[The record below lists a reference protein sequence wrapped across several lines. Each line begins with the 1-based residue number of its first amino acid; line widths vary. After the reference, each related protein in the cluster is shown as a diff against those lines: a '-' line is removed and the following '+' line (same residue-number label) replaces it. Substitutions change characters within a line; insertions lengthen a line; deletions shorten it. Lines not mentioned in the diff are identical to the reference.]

1 MTRIY
6 RTISLLLT
14 SILLLIGC
22 TDRAVDRQLTH
33 AEALMEQ
40 SPDSAL
46 STLQTI
52 DSTPLK
58 GELQARHALLL
69 SQAYDKNYIDI
80 ADDSLINI
88 AFDYYRHTDNDRRL
102 MQAAYYKSVVIYN
115 ARNYLQSMK
124 YAAIADSLALRRG
137 DHKFAG
143 LSASILLFNSAY
155 LHSRKAEI
163 DYGYKARK
171 HFLSAGDTVNANI
184 ISNRLAF
191 ALMNALAFDASSA
204 IIETLPESVIKSR
217 LHAFLYCLMHD
228 EKKLDSMLRILPEF
242 HNKSWM
248 CSERARGIIESG
260 GNLQEAH
267 RLLDHALANASL
279 ATDTTLYNW
288 VYAELAKVEG
298 RFDDYIEYKEW
309 YEQKLERS
317 NSYYQ
322 HLMTPHAYGEGI
334 NILHERD
341 MDIADKNRTTLHNL
355 LVIAISITIL
365 LGLLIVI
372 LALNNARKKA
382 IFSQKIY
389 ALQAEYSK
397 LNDSYEIGL
406 NEVSSER
413 NALIGKID
421 ELKTQISQQTIDV
434 KLNSQIELMLTL
446 SSLYKYAGSHNE
458 QDKIARQIRDH
469 IAKFKEKDFIAM
481 IINKINATCD
491 NLIDKIRDNKIL
503 KDSDLDILLY
513 TYAGFSV
520 NIIAVITNNTPNFVS
535 VRRFRI
541 RERMQNAGFG
551 EEFLCKPL
559 NFLKNF

>member
-1 MTRIY
+1 MSPIARFFFFIVC
-6 RTISLLLT
+6 IVSLV
-14 SILLLIGC
+14 GC
-22 TDRAVDRQLTH
+22 NSKSLDKQLTQ
-33 AEALMEQ
+33 AESLMDQ

-46 STLQTI
+46 TLLNEI
-52 DSTPLK
+52 DSRPLK
-58 GELQARHALLL
+58 GELRARHALLL
-69 SQAYDKNYIDI
+69 SQAYDKNYIDV

-88 AFDYYRHTDNDRRL
+88 AFDYYRNTDDDRRL
-102 MQAAYYKSVVIYN
+102 MQAAYYKSVVIHN
-115 ARNYLQSMK
+115 AKNYLQSMK
-124 YAAIADSLALRRG
+124 YGAMADSLAVRLK

-171 HFLSAGDTVNANI
+171 HFLLAGDTVNANI

-191 ALMNALAFDASSA
+191 ALMNALAFDASA
-204 IIETLPESVIKSR
+204 YIIETLPESVVKSR
-217 LHAFLYCLMHD
+217 LHAFLYCMMHD
-228 EKKLDSMLRILPEF
+228 EEKLDSMLRILPEF
-242 HNKSWM
+242 RNKSWM

-260 GNLQEAH
+260 GDLQEAH

-322 HLMTPHAYGEGI
+322 HLMTPHVYGEGI

-341 MDIADKNRTTLHNL
+341 IDIADKDRTTLYNL
-355 LVIAISITIL
+355 LVIAVIITVL
-365 LGLLIVI
+365 LGLLIVL

-389 ALQAEYSK
+389 ALQAEFNK
-397 LNDSYEIGL
+397 LNDSYEVGL
-406 NEVSSER
+406 NEASSER

-421 ELKTQISQQTIDV
+421 ELKAQIGQQTIEV

-446 SSLYKYAGSHNE
+446 SSLYKYAGSNNE
-458 QDKIARQIRDH
+458 QDKIARQIRNH

-481 IINKINATCD
+481 IINKVNSTCE
-491 NLIDKIRDNKIL
+491 NLIDKIREDKVL

-520 NIIAVITNNTPNFVS
+520 NVIAVITNNTPNFVS

-541 RERMQNAGFG
+541 RERMQNAGFD

-559 NFLKNF
+559 NFLKNL

>member
-1 MTRIY
+1 MIQICRIVFV
-6 RTISLLLT
+6 IMCAMAAV
-14 SILLLIGC
+14 GC
-22 TDRAVDRQLTH
+22 TSRIAERQLTQ
-33 AEALMEQ
+33 AESLMDQ

-46 STLQTI
+46 TLLNEI
-52 DSTPLK
+52 DSRPLK
-58 GELQARHALLL
+58 GELRARHALLL
-69 SQAYDKNYIDI
+69 SQAYDKNYIDV

-88 AFDYYRHTDNDRRL
+88 AFDYYRNTDDDRRL
-102 MQAAYYKSVVIYN
+102 MQAAYYKSVVIHN
-115 ARNYLQSMK
+115 AKNYLQSMK
-124 YAAIADSLALRRG
+124 YGAMADSLAVRLK

-171 HFLSAGDTVNANI
+171 HFLLAGDTVNANI

-191 ALMNALAFDASSA
+191 NLMNALAFDASSD
-204 IIETLPESVIKSR
+204 IIEMLPESVVKSR
-217 LHAFLYCLMHD
+217 LHAFLYCMVHD
-228 EKKLDSMLRILPEF
+228 EEKLDSMLRILPELQDE
-242 HNKSWM
+242 SWM

-260 GNLQEAH
+260 GDLQEAH

-322 HLMTPHAYGEGI
+322 HLMTPHVYGEGI

-341 MDIADKNRTTLHNL
+341 MDIADKDRTTLYNL
-355 LVIAISITIL
+355 LVIAVVIAVL

-389 ALQAEYSK
+389 TLQAEYNK
-397 LNDSYEIGL
+397 LNDSYEVGL
-406 NEVSSER
+406 NEASSER
-413 NALIGKID
+413 NALIGKIE
-421 ELKTQISQQTIDV
+421 ELRAQIGQQTIDV

-446 SSLYKYAGSHNE
+446 SSLYKYAGSNNE
-458 QDKIARQIRDH
+458 QDKIARQIRNH

-481 IINKINATCD
+481 IINKVNSTCE
-491 NLIDKIRDNKIL
+491 NLIDKIREDKVL

-520 NIIAVITNNTPNFVS
+520 NVIAVITNNTPNFVS

-541 RERMQNAGFG
+541 RERMQNAGFD

-559 NFLKNF
+559 NFLKNL

>member
-1 MTRIY
+1 MIQICRIVFV
-6 RTISLLLT
+6 IMCAMAAV
-14 SILLLIGC
+14 GC
-22 TDRAVDRQLTH
+22 TSRIAERQLTQ
-33 AEALMEQ
+33 AESLMDQ

-46 STLQTI
+46 TLLNAI
-52 DSTPLK
+52 DSRPLK
-58 GELQARHALLL
+58 GELRARHALLL
-69 SQAYDKNYIDI
+69 SQAYDKNYIDV

-88 AFDYYRHTDNDRRL
+88 AFDYYRNTDDDRRL
-102 MQAAYYKSVVIYN
+102 MQAAYYKSVVIHN
-115 ARNYLQSMK
+115 AKNYLQSMK
-124 YAAIADSLALRRG
+124 YGAMADSLAVRLK

-171 HFLSAGDTVNANI
+171 HFLLAGDTVNANI

-191 ALMNALAFDASSA
+191 ALMNALAFDASSD
-204 IIETLPESVIKSR
+204 IIETLPESVVKSR
-217 LHAFLYCLMHD
+217 LHAFLYCMMHD
-228 EKKLDSMLRILPEF
+228 EEKLDSMLRILPEF
-242 HNKSWM
+242 RNKSWM

-322 HLMTPHAYGEGI
+322 HLMTPHVYGEGI

-341 MDIADKNRTTLHNL
+341 MDIADKDRTTLYNL
-355 LVIAISITIL
+355 LVIAVVIAVL
-365 LGLLIVI
+365 LGLLIV
-372 LALNNARKKA
+372 LLSLNNARKKA

-389 ALQAEYSK
+389 ALQAEYNK
-397 LNDSYEIGL
+397 LNDSYEVGL
-406 NEVSSER
+406 NEASSER
-413 NALIGKID
+413 NALIGKIE
-421 ELKTQISQQTIDV
+421 ELRAQIGQQTIDV

-446 SSLYKYAGSHNE
+446 SSLYKYAGSNNE
-458 QDKIARQIRDH
+458 QDKIARQIRNH

-481 IINKINATCD
+481 IINKVNSTCE
-491 NLIDKIRDNKIL
+491 NLIDKIREDKVL

-520 NIIAVITNNTPNFVS
+520 NVIAVITNNTPNFVS

-541 RERMQNAGFG
+541 RERMQNAGFD

-559 NFLKNF
+559 NFLKNL

>member
-1 MTRIY
+1 MIQICRIVFV
-6 RTISLLLT
+6 IMCAMAAV
-14 SILLLIGC
+14 GC
-22 TDRAVDRQLTH
+22 TSRIAERQLTQ
-33 AEALMEQ
+33 AESLMDQ

-46 STLQTI
+46 TLLNEI
-52 DSTPLK
+52 DSRPLK
-58 GELQARHALLL
+58 GELRARHALLL
-69 SQAYDKNYIDI
+69 SQAYDKNYIDV

-88 AFDYYRHTDNDRRL
+88 AFDYYRNTDDDRRL
-102 MQAAYYKSVVIYN
+102 MQAAYYKSVVIHN
-115 ARNYLQSMK
+115 AKNYLQSMK
-124 YAAIADSLALRRG
+124 YGAMADSLAVRLK

-171 HFLSAGDTVNANI
+171 HFLLAGDTVNANI

-191 ALMNALAFDASSA
+191 ALMNALAFDASSD
-204 IIETLPESVIKSR
+204 IIETLPESVVKSR
-217 LHAFLYCLMHD
+217 LHAFLYCMMHD
-228 EKKLDSMLRILPEF
+228 EEKLDSMLRILPEF
-242 HNKSWM
+242 RNKSWM

-322 HLMTPHAYGEGI
+322 HLMTPHVYGEGI

-341 MDIADKNRTTLHNL
+341 MDIVDKDRTTLYNL
-355 LVIAISITIL
+355 LVIAVVIAVL
-365 LGLLIVI
+365 LGLLIVL

-389 ALQAEYSK
+389 ALQAEYNK
-397 LNDSYEIGL
+397 LNDSYEVGL
-406 NEVSSER
+406 YEASSER
-413 NALIGKID
+413 NALIGKIE
-421 ELKTQISQQTIDV
+421 ELRAQIGQQTIDV

-446 SSLYKYAGSHNE
+446 SSLYKYAGSNNE
-458 QDKIARQIRDH
+458 QDKIARQIRNH

-481 IINKINATCD
+481 IINKVNSTCE
-491 NLIDKIRDNKIL
+491 NLIDKIREDKVL

-520 NIIAVITNNTPNFVS
+520 NVIAVITNNTPNFVS

-541 RERMQNAGFG
+541 RERMQNAGFD

-559 NFLKNF
+559 NFLKNL

>member
-1 MTRIY
+1 MIQICRIVFF
-6 RTISLLLT
+6 IMCAMAAV
-14 SILLLIGC
+14 GC
-22 TDRAVDRQLTH
+22 TSRIAERQLTQ
-33 AEALMEQ
+33 AESLMDQ

-46 STLQTI
+46 TLLNAI
-52 DSTPLK
+52 DSRPLK
-58 GELQARHALLL
+58 GELRARHALLL
-69 SQAYDKNYIDI
+69 SQAYDKNYIDV

-88 AFDYYRHTDNDRRL
+88 AFDYYRNTDDDRRL
-102 MQAAYYKSVVIYN
+102 MQAAYYKSVVIHN
-115 ARNYLQSMK
+115 AKNYLQSMK
-124 YAAIADSLALRRG
+124 YGAMADSLAVRLK

-171 HFLSAGDTVNANI
+171 HFLLAGDTVNANI

-191 ALMNALAFDASSA
+191 DLMNALAFDASSD
-204 IIETLPESVIKSR
+204 IIETLPESVVKSQ
-217 LHAFLYCLMHD
+217 LQAYLYCMVHD
-228 EKKLDSMLRILPEF
+228 EEKLDSMLRILPELQDE
-242 HNKSWM
+242 SWM
-248 CSERARGIIESG
+248 CSERAWGIIESG

-322 HLMTPHAYGEGI
+322 HLMTPHVYGEGI

-341 MDIADKNRTTLHNL
+341 MDIADKDRTTLYNL
-355 LVIAISITIL
+355 LVIAVVIAVL

-372 LALNNARKKA
+372 LALNNSRKKA

-389 ALQAEYSK
+389 ALQAEYNK
-397 LNDSYEIGL
+397 LNDSYEVGL
-406 NEVSSER
+406 NEASSER

-421 ELKTQISQQTIDV
+421 ELKAQIGQQTIDV

-446 SSLYKYAGSHNE
+446 SSLYKYAGSNNE
-458 QDKIARQIRDH
+458 QDKIARQIRNH
-469 IAKFKEKDFIAM
+469 IAKFKEKDFISM
-481 IINKINATCD
+481 IINKVNSTCE
-491 NLIDKIRDNKIL
+491 NLIDKIREDKVL

-520 NIIAVITNNTPNFVS
+520 NVIAVITNNTPNFVS

-541 RERMQNAGFG
+541 RERMQNAGFD

-559 NFLKNF
+559 NFLKNL

>member
-1 MTRIY
+1 MLRQTVFIFILAVLLMT
-6 RTISLLLT
+6 
-14 SILLLIGC
+14 GC
-22 TDRAVDRQLTH
+22 TSRIAERQLTQ
-33 AEALMEQ
+33 AESLMDQ

-46 STLQTI
+46 TLLNAI
-52 DSTPLK
+52 DSRPLK
-58 GELQARHALLL
+58 GELRARHALLL
-69 SQAYDKNYIDI
+69 SQAYDKNYIDV

-88 AFDYYRHTDNDRRL
+88 AFDYYRNTDDDRRL
-102 MQAAYYKSVVIYN
+102 MQAAYYKSVVIHN
-115 ARNYLQSMK
+115 AKNYLQSMK
-124 YAAIADSLALRRG
+124 YGAMADSLAVRLK

-171 HFLSAGDTVNANI
+171 HFLLAGDTVNANI

-191 ALMNALAFDASSA
+191 ALMNALAFDASSD
-204 IIETLPESVIKSR
+204 IIETLPESVVKSR
-217 LHAFLYCLMHD
+217 LHAFLYCMMHD
-228 EKKLDSMLRILPEF
+228 EEKLDSMLRILPEF
-242 HNKSWM
+242 RNKSWM

-322 HLMTPHAYGEGI
+322 HLMTPHVYGEGI

-341 MDIADKNRTTLHNL
+341 MDIADKDRTTLYNL
-355 LVIAISITIL
+355 LVIAVVIAVL

-389 ALQAEYSK
+389 ALQAEYNK
-397 LNDSYEIGL
+397 LNDSYEVGL
-406 NEVSSER
+406 NEASSER

-421 ELKTQISQQTIDV
+421 ELRAQIGQQTIDV

-446 SSLYKYAGSHNE
+446 SSLFKYAGSNNE
-458 QDKIARQIRDH
+458 QDKIARQIRNH

-481 IINKINATCD
+481 IINKVNSTCE
-491 NLIDKIRDNKIL
+491 NLIDKIREDKVL

-520 NIIAVITNNTPNFVS
+520 NVIAVITNNTPNFVS

-541 RERMQNAGFG
+541 RERMQNAGFD

-559 NFLKNF
+559 NFLKNL